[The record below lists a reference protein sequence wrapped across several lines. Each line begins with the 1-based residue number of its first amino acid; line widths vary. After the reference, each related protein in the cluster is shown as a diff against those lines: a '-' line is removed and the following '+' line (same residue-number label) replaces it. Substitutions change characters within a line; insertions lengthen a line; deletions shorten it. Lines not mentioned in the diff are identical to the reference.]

1 MGRCESYR
9 CGDVVKFQILAT
21 GLARCVRCALACL
34 DEKGLLAA
42 AVKASAQ
49 EVLEAL
55 KDGAEIDSVSDA
67 EGGRTALMVCLQ

>member
-1 MGRCESYR
+1 
-9 CGDVVKFQILAT
+9 
-21 GLARCVRCALACL
+21 VRCALACL

-42 AVKASAQ
+42 SVKASTQ

-67 EGGRTALMVCLQ
+67 EGGRTALMVCLQRANSR